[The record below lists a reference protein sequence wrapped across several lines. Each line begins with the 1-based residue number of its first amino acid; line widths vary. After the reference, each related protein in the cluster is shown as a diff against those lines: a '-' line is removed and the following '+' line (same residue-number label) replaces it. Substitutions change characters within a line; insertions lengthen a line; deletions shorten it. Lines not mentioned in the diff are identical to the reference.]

1 MSYAVKR
8 VQKFAAS
15 PDHPQTA
22 TVYDFACLFTHD
34 LKRKAKRWQDGKLKY
49 HTFNKKVIVYDDRG
63 HFVGD
68 AHWDG
73 EEDVVE
79 GDELELDRGGVMV
92 QVADCKGEREQDLTE
107 VLDKRAREVEKRRQQ
122 AAAKAPRQNTNPAVV
137 AAARRQQH
145 LPLSGLLQ
153 SPGPIGRAAIPDR
166 SPFEARRQVLSH
178 IGEPKETP
186 HKSSAPPA
194 KKRRLSPSPPS
205 KAGFAQSLFGTKLSL
220 SATPSAEL
228 LAARAR
234 ALRERTNL
242 QESREIEAQQA
253 TRPANKKSVLKG
265 FQPST
270 LRAMGMSAEEPVQIE
285 EESESE
291 EEPERTSHY
300 FEQRPKSKQRI
311 LESHPS
317 EKPSIRSAR
326 DIVTETKRDSQ
337 PATSS
342 PQQSSPTT
350 RFEQQAPKISKG
362 SMKRVPS
369 FDIRDTTPSP
379 PKPKNRKTKPALP
392 PQRSPSPPPKSKIAK
407 KKPVPLPSRSPSPA
421 RSPSPPPK
429 TDIARQR
436 SEILESDSG
445 RQARKE
451 AKEKR
456 RAARA
461 EAKQQKNDGETH
473 EEREKERP
481 IRNEPRTELRI
492 RARKHRGL
500 LMMNETLPPPRPPRE
515 LSPEAPPIRLAKSPE
530 LHSRNVLPPPPPR
543 RRLKR
548 ASPEVE
554 PEAVPE
560 LSDDPEVIGV
570 EPCPKPSP
578 PFQRPITTF
587 QETEVEV
594 PSSPVNKVIP
604 PSPHKN
610 ENKSTNATHGKLE
623 DSQDIYTASIPS
635 TALEPEFKIELPV
648 AESSADKAED
658 SEDIYNASI
667 PSTMPE
673 AEADIAA
680 PDPVAENPQESRDV
694 ANVSPLPSAPE
705 PGADIP
711 ASESAVNKATSIVLL
726 DSSPAKSE
734 VLVSIHKVAE
744 QLRLEASKTPPT
756 EPPATE
762 PISDAEDDSPLPTR
776 RNLRRKVPKPSKSY
790 TIDSE
795 DEDEDETM
803 PDGHEPQAE
812 ESEQVEAPAPPPPAA
827 PQGPRIARMARK
839 SVKSR
844 EIFGFVPENMP
855 GIMPMQ
861 FAKATIQLG
870 NWKDVRI
877 DTEPKAAEIIP
888 AVTEPQVVKQIP
900 NETRACVEPEAKQ
913 DSPVPR
919 EASMNENENRASQAA
934 KTIAEPPILI
944 TEKEDTSSVPLPTT
958 KLAKDD
964 VSPESTSMDGAT
976 RPRIVNPAT
985 RGKKA
990 ARKEDAAGKVP
1001 QTFVPFEPPR
1011 IIPRIAV
1018 IPQPEPRRTE
1028 RPSVALPNF
1037 VAASGGAW
1045 SIHAHDLLGIAR
1057 PPQRQK

>member
-49 HTFNKKVIVYDDRG
+49 HTFNKKIIVYDDRG

-73 EEDVVE
+73 DEVVVE

-122 AAAKAPRQNTNPAVV
+122 AASKAPRQNTNPAVL

-166 SPFEARRQVLSH
+166 SPFETRRQVLSH

-186 HKSSAPPA
+186 QKSGAPPA

-242 QESREIEAQQA
+242 QESRELEAHQA
-253 TRPANKKSVLKG
+253 TRPAIKKSVLKG

-291 EEPERTSHY
+291 EELERTSHY
-300 FEQRPKSKQRI
+300 FQEQPKPKQRVR
-311 LESHPS
+311 ESHSS
-317 EKPSIRSAR
+317 EKRGIKSAR
-326 DIVTETKRDSQ
+326 DFVAEKQHECQ

-342 PQQSSPTT
+342 PRQSSSTT
-350 RFEQQAPKISKG
+350 GLERQPHAKPAAPR
-362 SMKRVPS
+362 KRAPS
-369 FDIRDTTPSP
+369 FDIPDTTPSP
-379 PKPKNRKTKPALP
+379 PRLKIRKQQTARVPS
-392 PQRSPSPPPKSKIAK
+392 RSPSPPPKYKIAK
-407 KKPVPLPSRSPSPA
+407 ERPVLPPSRSPSSA
-421 RSPSPPPK
+421 LSLSPLPRTKISK
-429 TDIARQR
+429 QK
-436 SEILESDSG
+436 SEISESDSG
-445 RQARKE
+445 KRAPKE

-456 RAARA
+456 RAAKA
-461 EAKQQKNDGETH
+461 EAKEQEKVRETQ
-473 EEREKERP
+473 EAREKERLS
-481 IRNEPRTELRI
+481 RNEPRTELRI
-492 RARKHRGL
+492 RTRKRRGL
-500 LMMNETLPPPRPPRE
+500 LMMNEALPPPPSRE
-515 LSPEAPPIRLAKSPE
+515 PSPEAPSVERATSPE
-530 LHSRNVLPPPPPR
+530 LDSGNASPPPPR
-543 RRLKR
+543 RRRKR
-548 ASPEVE
+548 ASLEVE
-554 PEAVPE
+554 PEPGRE
-560 LSDDPEVIGV
+560 LPDEPEVIDV
-570 EPCPKPSP
+570 QLSTKPSRIQKP
-578 PFQRPITTF
+578 VAAFKEP
-587 QETEVEV
+587 EVEV
-594 PSSPVNKVIP
+594 PSSQVNEVIP
-604 PSPHKN
+604 SSPHRD
-610 ENKSTNATHGKLE
+610 ESKSADATCDKLEDVQDIYSCSIPSTAPEPESKIELPLADPSADKAE
-623 DSQDIYTASIPS
+623 DSQDIYTAP
-635 TALEPEFKIELPV
+635 
-648 AESSADKAED
+648 
-658 SEDIYNASI
+658 I

-673 AEADIAA
+673 ADI
-680 PDPVAENPQESRDV
+680 
-694 ANVSPLPSAPE
+694 LAPE
-705 PGADIP
+705 PVVENLEDSQDIYNASP
-711 ASESAVNKATSIVLL
+711 SPSASKPETDILASESAVNKATSIVLL

-734 VLVSIHKVAE
+734 AVLVE
-744 QLRLEASKTPPT
+744 QSKRESSKTPPIML
-756 EPPATE
+756 PAAE
-762 PISDAEDDSPLPTR
+762 PISDAEDDSPLPKQ
-776 RNLRRKVPKPSKSY
+776 RNLRRKVSKPSKSY
-790 TIDSE
+790 AIDSE
-795 DEDEDETM
+795 DEDAAMQNESEC
-803 PDGHEPQAE
+803 QAE
-812 ESEQVEAPAPPPPAA
+812 VEVPAPPPPAA

-839 SVKSR
+839 GVKSR
-844 EIFGFVPENMP
+844 EIFGFVPETIP
-855 GIMPMQ
+855 GIMPME

-870 NWKDVRI
+870 NWKDVKI
-877 DTEPKAAEIIP
+877 VTDPKAVDTTP
-888 AVTEPQVVKQIP
+888 AVIESQEVTQSG
-900 NETRACVEPEAKQ
+900 NEAGTCVEAEATEDSSAPTAAPKNESGNLTLQSAKTTAEPTIAVSEKQ
-913 DSPVPR
+913 D
-919 EASMNENENRASQAA
+919 ASN
-934 KTIAEPPILI
+934 T
-944 TEKEDTSSVPLPTT
+944 PLPTS
-958 KLAKDD
+958 KMAEDE
-964 VSPESTSMDGAT
+964 VSAEPTSIDGAT
-976 RPRIVNPAT
+976 RLRIVNPAT

-990 ARKEDAAGKVP
+990 ARKEDAAGRVP

-1018 IPQPEPRRTE
+1018 KPQPERRRTE
-1028 RPSVALPNF
+1028 KPAVSLPNF

-1057 PPQRQK
+1057 PSKRQK